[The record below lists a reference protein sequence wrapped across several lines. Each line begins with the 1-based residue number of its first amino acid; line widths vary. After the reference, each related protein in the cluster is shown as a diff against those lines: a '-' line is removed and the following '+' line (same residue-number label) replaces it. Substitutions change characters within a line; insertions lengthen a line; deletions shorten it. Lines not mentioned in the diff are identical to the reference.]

1 MYVCSNTDG
10 WQDSGTRIE
19 IKESQRIRSSELG
32 GFYRFV
38 LIRSINMAVVL
49 FATLVLTIALLGPT
63 MDRILL
69 DGVRFAVVDEIN
81 LRELRFNNAE
91 ERQRFIDQR
100 IEQQVQ
106 TLGLDE
112 PWYSPKRF
120 FNTVLKVLVLDLGRS
135 NFLASESGSTSVR
148 DIILEKAPKTVLL
161 FTTSTLVIT
170 VIGLY
175 LGAFVANKAGSL
187 WDRLNSAFAVFSGSF
202 PTWWV
207 GMLMIFAFAFA
218 YQIFPARATPLTAP
232 DDPAYMLDLLYHM
245 LLPLITIVVVGFGAW
260 AYIVRYFVV
269 GILGEDYIA
278 AKRAAGIP
286 EKKIL
291 YSHALKNAAPPIV
304 TVVALSLAGSF
315 GGAITVEAVFDWPGM
330 GQLYYQA
337 IGMFDIPV
345 IVGLTYVSTVIFVIT
360 VFLTD
365 IIYAYFDPRVKVS

>member
-1 MYVCSNTDG
+1 
-10 WQDSGTRIE
+10 
-19 IKESQRIRSSELG
+19 LG
-32 GFYRFV
+32 GFGRF
-38 LIRSINMAVVL
+38 LLKRSINMVIVL
-49 FATLVLTIALLGPT
+49 FVTLVLTISLLGST
-63 MDRILL
+63 MDKILVDTIRL
-69 DGVRFAVVDEIN
+69 SVVEEVNYNRD
-81 LRELRFNNAE
+81 LRFSTAA
-91 ERQRFIDQR
+91 ERQRYIDER
-100 IEQQVQ
+100 TDLQVR

-120 FNTVLKVLVLDLGRS
+120 TNTVLRVMVLDLGKS
-135 NFLASESGSTSVR
+135 NYLTSDSGSSNVR
-148 DIILEKAPKTVLL
+148 DIILERAPNTVLL
-161 FTTSTLVIT
+161 FTASTLIIT

-175 LGAFVANKAGSL
+175 LGAFVANRSGSL

-218 YQIFPARATPLTAP
+218 YHIFPARSTPLTP
-232 DDPAYMLDLLYHM
+232 PSDPAYALDLLYHM
-245 LLPLITIVVVGFGAW
+245 LLPLITIVIVGFGSW

-269 GILGEDYIA
+269 GILSEDYIA

-286 EKKIL
+286 EKRIV

-330 GQLYYQA
+330 GKLYYDA
-337 IGMFDIPV
+337 IGASDIP
-345 IVGLTYVSTVIFVIT
+345 IIIGLTYVSTVIFVIT

-365 IIYAYFDPRVKVS
+365 IVYAYFDPRVKVA